1 MLGFRDGERTEAQSN
16 GNRGTTRAIQVE
28 SGRVPSLRSTG
39 TRTTRLGGWRIPNPS
54 LSTQTQRENDPHDT
68 TSLRPPHERSGEA
81 TRGATS
87 TGSDELTGGLT
98 DKLIDGL
105 SRRTKRKRTCR
116 NTSVEGRWRATWTL
130 PSASHGRI
138 SRTARNLG
146 AGKAKGK
153 DEGRPRVEETREKR
167 E

>member
-1 MLGFRDGERTEAQSN
+1 MQDRRLGPRFHPDLVLESDPKDGWRVAWTLAVVLGFRDGERTEAQSN

-81 TRGATS
+81 T
-87 TGSDELTGGLT
+87 
-98 DKLIDGL
+98 
-105 SRRTKRKRTCR
+105 
-116 NTSVEGRWRATWTL
+116 
-130 PSASHGRI
+130 
-138 SRTARNLG
+138 
-146 AGKAKGK
+146 
-153 DEGRPRVEETREKR
+153 
-167 E
+167 